1 MNPITEAFYLR
12 HSSGQFVC
20 VRGYSLTL
28 EDSPAAAPV
37 FRASNMGKGRAD
49 DWHKNTHA
57 AARKRWPRALSRCSL
72 PSQIAIV

>member
-1 MNPITEAFYLR
+1 MKPTADPFFLQ

-20 VRGYSLTL
+20 VRGYSLIL

-37 FRASNMGKGRAD
+37 FHVSNMGKNRAD

-57 AARKRWPRALSRCSL
+57 AARKRWPRALSRCPL
-72 PSQIAIV
+72 PSQIAVL

>member
-1 MNPITEAFYLR
+1 MKPITEPFYLR

-20 VRGYSLTL
+20 VRAWSMTL

-49 DWHKNTHA
+49 DWHKHTHA
-57 AARKRWPRALSRCSL
+57 AARKRWPRALSRC
-72 PSQIAIV
+72 PVASQITVL